1 MAERCAISS
10 LRPLTIPLLL
20 PFLPSRFLLL
30 FLLLSSF
37 PPPPPGTPLLWSLP
51 TEGCTE
57 RGGEGWS
64 ARLVPG
70 HTLCAP
76 RLSTEKAARCLR
88 SSRRIFSSSESGS
101 SGLLYSSSSFSEAA
115 RSPLAPPGARGVEEE
130 GSRALF
136 FLHLVRRFWNH
147 TCEEQRGCRGRAPL
161 RAASLP
167 QSQVATMQHCTVQQP
182 DICITHRG
190 KYNQVK

>member
-1 MAERCAISS
+1 MS
-10 LRPLTIPLLL
+10 LPQ
-20 PFLPSRFLLL
+20 
-30 FLLLSSF
+30 SSF
-37 PPPPPGTPLLWSLP
+37 SSPPPGTPLLWSLP
-51 TEGCTE
+51 TAGCTE

-64 ARLVPG
+64 TRLARG

-115 RSPLAPPGARGVEEE
+115 RSPLAPPGARGVEDE
-130 GSRALF
+130 GSKALF

-147 TCEEQRGCRGRAPL
+147 TCKKATRVLGRAPL
-161 RAASLP
+161 RPPRSYP
-167 QSQVATMQHCTVQQP
+167 RVKYPPCTTVQRP
-182 DICITHRG
+182 ETCVTRRG
-190 KYNQVK
+190 KIKSSEIK

>member
-1 MAERCAISS
+1 MAERCAIFSS
-10 LRPLTIPLLL
+10 LGALTIPLL

-30 FLLLSSF
+30 LFLLPSSF
-37 PPPPPGTPLLWSLP
+37 PPPPTGTPLLWSLP
-51 TEGCTE
+51 TAGCTE

-64 ARLVPG
+64 ARLVRG

-147 TCEEQRGCRGRAPL
+147 TCEEQPGCWNRL
-161 RAASLP
+161 HSASLP
-167 QSQVATMQHCTVQQP
+167 QSQVATVY
-182 DICITHRG
+182 HRSG
-190 KYNQVK
+190 LTLALPAGGSTIK